1 MSGPIIL
8 TAWRGGTFGLRVR
21 KADRRRFAGRRKVEI
36 VLPRIHQPQQQLT
49 VDVTPSFWRN
59 CPEFRSAVIGEWL
72 KECGLFLWPVG
83 RPPRFEVKV
92 SGLGEVIEV
101 MKCVPDGPAG

>member
-1 MSGPIIL
+1 MNGPIIL

-21 KADRRRFAGRRKVEI
+21 KADRRRFTGRYKAEI
-36 VLPRIHQPQQQLT
+36 ILHRIRQPQQRLT
-49 VDVTPSFWRN
+49 VNITLSFWRN

-72 KECGLFLWPVG
+72 KECGLFPWPLG